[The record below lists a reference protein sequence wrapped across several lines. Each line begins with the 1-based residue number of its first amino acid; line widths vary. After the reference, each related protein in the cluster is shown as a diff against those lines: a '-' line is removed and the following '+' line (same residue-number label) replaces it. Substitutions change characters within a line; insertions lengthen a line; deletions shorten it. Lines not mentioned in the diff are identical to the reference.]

1 MDDILKRLEKL
12 ENITSFEYFTGI
24 GFDSHKFDPSKMGI
38 VLGGVNIPYEKG
50 FYAHSDGDVVYHA
63 LAESIL
69 GALAL
74 GDLGTHF
81 PDSDDKYKDIDSSL
95 LVKEVVSLMKKEGY
109 EIGNIDI
116 SITLEKPKLKDYI
129 LQMRQNIA
137 SLLETDIKNVSVKA
151 GTNEKLDEIG
161 KGLAVKAESIVLLQE
176 KE

>member
-1 MDDILKRLEKL
+1 MCQGR
-12 ENITSFEYFTGI
+12 NSMRI
-24 GFDSHKFDPSKMGI
+24 GFASDIHRLVEGRKLILAGVVVPFE
-38 VLGGVNIPYEKG
+38 LGEL
-50 FYAHSDGDVVYHA
+50 AHSDGDVVYHA

-81 PDSDDKYKDIDSSL
+81 PDSDDKYKDIDSSI

-109 EIGNIDI
+109 IIGNIDI
-116 SITLEKPKLKDYI
+116 SITLEKPKLKNYI
-129 LQMRQNIA
+129 SEMRNNIA
-137 SLLETDIKNVSVKA
+137 RLLETDVKNVSIKA

-161 KGLAVKAESIVLLQE
+161 KGLAVKAESIVLLKE